1 MTRLGHPVR
10 GSISNSLGRGGLCV
24 EGLAETFYSR
34 LSCCNQLLWRS
45 RNRFLQSKSPY
56 LGTDAGSRKAC
67 TTQPAKAALAPRAS
81 RASLRGEPWGDV
93 FGSWSCCLASRRN
106 VENFGLWRL
115 RWRPYRWAYR
125 NRRL

>member
-1 MTRLGHPVR
+1 MSALGANRTRRDGGNDVNDPTR
-10 GSISNSLGRGGLCV
+10 TSGTRESGRGGLCV

-45 RNRFLQSKSPY
+45 RNRFLQSKCPY

-93 FGSWSCCLASRRN
+93 FGGSCCLASPQN
-106 VENFGLWRL
+106 V
-115 RWRPYRWAYR
+115 
-125 NRRL
+125 